1 MKNLVS
7 SLEEIPLFGLERG
20 ARQGEAIHNF
30 FTYFSIGHL
39 FMLLNSNIK
48 RFEFFCHLYLHSAYA
63 EDTTFFV
70 KVVQSV
76 ENIIY
81 DFFV

>member
-7 SLEEIPLFGLERG
+7 SLEEIPLFGLERNT
-20 ARQGEAIHNF
+20 RQGEAIHNF

-48 RFEFFCHLYLHSAYA
+48 RFEFFCHCISTRHTLKTLP
-63 EDTTFFV
+63 FL
-70 KVVQSV
+70 
-76 ENIIY
+76 
-81 DFFV
+81 